1 MEKNEDVKFQET
13 VRRVITILLLLLLII
28 SIVGLYISANT
39 LIDVWAGYKYAPI
52 YKVLMNAALLIIA
65 AHFLMKSK
73 G

>member
-1 MEKNEDVKFQET
+1 MEKNKNVKFQET
-13 VRRVITILLLLLLII
+13 VGRVITILLLSLFII

-52 YKVLMNAALLIIA
+52 YKMNAALLIVA